1 MMLDKGLI
9 KYYIINS
16 ISEESKPSA
25 GASKI
30 WRKAPIFCNKNKN
43 HNNNINNNN
52 SYNKTNSKYLGCDL
66 NIISLVC
73 VLLASNCHGNHFC
86 CFEFHGVPATFKNN
100 LRKQKFFPSI
110 SVWPFRAITMY
121 FGHRGCLKKF

>member
-52 SYNKTNSKYLGCDL
+52 SYNKRTLKV
-66 NIISLVC
+66 IKIETTKP
-73 VLLASNCHGNHFC
+73 HFTRADIT
-86 CFEFHGVPATFKNN
+86 VR
-100 LRKQKFFPSI
+100 LRGKF
-110 SVWPFRAITMY
+110 
-121 FGHRGCLKKF
+121 

>member
-52 SYNKTNSKYLGCDL
+52 SYNKTTSKYLGCD
-66 NIISLVC
+66 IIGISLVF
-73 VLLASNCHGNHFC
+73 NII
-86 CFEFHGVPATFKNN
+86 
-100 LRKQKFFPSI
+100 RKLI
-110 SVWPFRAITMY
+110 SVFLFCAPFM
-121 FGHRGCLKKF
+121 G

>member
-16 ISEESKPSA
+16 ISEESNLVSEASKPSA

-30 WRKAPIFCNKNKN
+30 WRKAPIFCYKNKN

-52 SYNKTNSKYLGCDL
+52 S
-66 NIISLVC
+66 
-73 VLLASNCHGNHFC
+73 
-86 CFEFHGVPATFKNN
+86 
-100 LRKQKFFPSI
+100 
-110 SVWPFRAITMY
+110 
-121 FGHRGCLKKF
+121 